1 MTFHFFLKVGS
12 LKLKAPLASEDSQ
25 DSITRL
31 KSTSSGTHVVQG
43 DIQRATSESVLED
56 NNTPNLPLKK
66 VFFKNDSNFL
76 AIFFLFRRGCQVRT
90 SQQEF

>member
-1 MTFHFFLKVGS
+1 MTFYFFLKVGS

-25 DSITRL
+25 DSLTRP
-31 KSTSSGTHVVQG
+31 KSTSSGTHAVQG
-43 DIQRATSESVLED
+43 DIQRATSESVLD
-56 NNTPNLPLKK
+56 DTNTPNLPLKK
-66 VFFKNDSNFL
+66 VIFKNDSKVL